1 MSDITPITSGFEC
14 EFLVEGSDLAGEMSV
29 SQDKI
34 LTMVFSGPDIIN
46 GTSICI
52 NGEVVTVEVQGITE
66 KYSRSSVPK
75 SSPALCIYDALIS
88 AESIAPSVKNDKIYI
103 EGDSQSGS
111 FSATLNGTG
120 FITEIALN
128 DSATT
133 VTFKNHY
140 MIS

>member
-88 AESIAPSVKNDKIYI
+88 AESISPSVKNDIIYI

-120 FITEIALN
+120 FITEINLY

-133 VTFKNHY
+133 VIFKNPY
-140 MIS
+140 MIG